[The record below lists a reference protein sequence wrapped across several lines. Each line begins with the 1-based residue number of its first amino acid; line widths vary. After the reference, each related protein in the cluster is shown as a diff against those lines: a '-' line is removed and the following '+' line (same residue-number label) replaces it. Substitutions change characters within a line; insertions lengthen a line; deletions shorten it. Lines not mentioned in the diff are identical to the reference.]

1 MIIDCLKD
9 TKKKMIIDF
18 GSENV
23 KLGEFQKLVRGNKEI
38 PIYGLPDVLTAMR
51 GVDHKDG
58 QIKVTHGESYIELV
72 KFTKNKTEIESVI
85 SYGSSDRKN
94 SVHYS
99 ISKSHWGNGIGG
111 KIYSGL
117 IKYAFDQLRL
127 HRVET
132 YNLAINKKVIKI
144 KENLGFKLEGVLRDF
159 QYRDGN
165 YLDVMIMTRFSKIY
179 QDLARFIKI

>member
-1 MIIDCLKD
+1 MQQWV
-9 TKKKMIIDF
+9 
-18 GSENV
+18 S
-23 KLGEFQKLVRGNKEI
+23 FQR
-38 PIYGLPDVLTAMR
+38 T
-51 GVDHKDG
+51 
-58 QIKVTHGESYIELV
+58 
-72 KFTKNKTEIESVI
+72 
-85 SYGSSDRKN
+85 N
-94 SVHYS
+94 SVDTVWALATKDDDRCIGHLGLYNIDYRVGKAEIGLA

-165 YLDVMIMTRFSKIY
+165 YLDVMIMTILENEWRALQK
-179 QDLARFIKI
+179 

>member
-1 MIIDCLKD
+1 
-9 TKKKMIIDF
+9 MIIDF
-18 GSENV
+18 GSVFSRKLESKDVEDIYNYRNDPNV
-23 KLGEFQKLVRGNKEI
+23 YMTLGGFYKGMSREDVQQWVSFQR
-38 PIYGLPDVLTAMR
+38 T
-51 GVDHKDG
+51 
-58 QIKVTHGESYIELV
+58 
-72 KFTKNKTEIESVI
+72 
-85 SYGSSDRKN
+85 N
-94 SVHYS
+94 SVDTVWALATKDDDRCIGHLGLYNIDYRVGKAEIGLA

-117 IKYAFDQLRL
+117 IEYAFNQLRL

-165 YLDVMIMTRFSKIY
+165 YLDVMIMTILENEWRALQK
-179 QDLARFIKI
+179 

>member
-1 MIIDCLKD
+1 
-9 TKKKMIIDF
+9 MIIDF
-18 GSENV
+18 GSV
-23 KLGEFQKLVRGNKEI
+23 FSRKLESKDVEDIYNYRNDLDVYMTLGGFYKGMSREDVQQWVSFQR
-38 PIYGLPDVLTAMR
+38 T
-51 GVDHKDG
+51 
-58 QIKVTHGESYIELV
+58 
-72 KFTKNKTEIESVI
+72 
-85 SYGSSDRKN
+85 N
-94 SVHYS
+94 SVDIVWALATKDDDRCIGHLGLYNIDYRVGKAEIGLA

-127 HRVET
+127 HRIET

-165 YLDVMIMTRFSKIY
+165 YLDVMIMTILENEWRALQK
-179 QDLARFIKI
+179 